1 MEVILEGTRRVDEWE
16 ILSKNISNPDVV
28 FKINKSVEKQ
38 RDSVNLTANEW
49 RVISLVDGKRTVQ
62 QIVNDSGHDEFV
74 VYRMIHSLISS
85 GLIEPS
91 GGAAAVTSGGKSEAP
106 TIIQI
111 YHHVLLGLLKV
122 TEKAA
127 GARAY
132 NLMEEAKAQVP
143 AQYSKLLRTYDCRS
157 DAKKNLK
164 LVLETAPNSPPGNEE
179 LLYAFNAWIFAILH
193 KQKGVLSEEAMVA
206 NLQELTRPDAAWQQL
221 SGKSNLK
228 GAILSTII
236 QTVEQFQQEGLKGAK
251 GKGKGI
257 LSFLKRK

>member
-1 MEVILEGTRRVDEWE
+1 M
-16 ILSKNISNPDVV
+16 
-28 FKINKSVEKQ
+28 IN
-38 RDSVNLTANEW
+38 
-49 RVISLVDGKRTVQ
+49 
-62 QIVNDSGHDEFV
+62 
-74 VYRMIHSLISS
+74 SLISS

-91 GGAAAVTSGGKSEAP
+91 GGAAAVTTGGKSEAP

-111 YHHVLLGLLKV
+111 YHHVLLNLLKL

-132 NLMEEAKAQVP
+132 NLLEEAKAQVP
-143 AQYSKLLRTYDCRS
+143 AQYSKLLGAYDCRS

-164 LVLETAPNSPPGNEE
+164 LVLEAAPHSPPGNDE
-179 LLYAFNAWIFAILH
+179 LLYAFNAWILAILH
-193 KQKGVLSEEAMVA
+193 KQRGVLSEEAMVA
-206 NLQELTRPDAAWQQL
+206 NLKELTRPDAAWQQL
-221 SGKSNLK
+221 PGKSNLK

-236 QTVEQFQQEGLKGAK
+236 QTVEQFQQEVNKGAK